1 MSGIV
6 EGQLGMRLD
15 KGLQCSSWGLRPL
28 SPEQLHYAALDAA
41 VLLMLLDSI
50 IAAALPS
57 RADSSPVPHGDP
69 QIRHTSAG
77 KISLAG
83 ENLDASSDVDSH
95 ETGAQS
101 HRELTRLG
109 SRADAGPGQQD
120 ALDTTLGRRKTAQ
133 SNEDWQG
140 RLREHKDSAC
150 TASNAAQAAQALQ
163 QLSLCSVM
171 SSDAAINDA
180 DGCKTAT
187 EEQHASAAADIRR
200 AGVCQDGGEEQGSH
214 RAVGMHRSNSPAVPG
229 AASAAELQE
238 AAQLWGSR
246 LEVGGACRQGAPKP
260 SKEKQF
266 GVRARLGQDAE
277 SADHLGE
284 QRWLW
289 AASLCDVAAP
299 PQHSNCFRGAP
310 DRDMHIHMRHLFEQ
324 IPH

>member
-50 IAAALPS
+50 TAAALPS
-57 RADSSPVPHGDP
+57 RADSSQVPHGDS
-69 QIRHTSAG
+69 QIRRSSAG
-77 KISLAG
+77 KVPLA
-83 ENLDASSDVDSH
+83 EEKFDASSDADSDDA
-95 ETGAQS
+95 GAQS
-101 HRELTRLG
+101 HRELTLLG
-109 SRADAGPGQQD
+109 SSADAGLGQLN
-120 ALDTTLGRRKTAQ
+120 ALGGTTLEGRKTAASDDGQ
-133 SNEDWQG
+133 QG
-140 RLREHKDSAC
+140 RLRERQDSAC
-150 TASNAAQAAQALQ
+150 TASSAAQAAEALQ
-163 QLSLCSVM
+163 QLTLCSVV
-171 SSDAAINDA
+171 SSDADINDA
-180 DGCKTAT
+180 DGCKSAR
-187 EEQHASAAADIRR
+187 EEQHASSAADIRR
-200 AGVCQDGGEEQGSH
+200 AGACRDGGGEQQSH
-214 RAVGMHRSNSPAVPG
+214 QAAGMRCATSPGFPG

-260 SKEKQF
+260 SKEKRL

-289 AASLCDVAAP
+289 AVSMCDVAAP
-299 PQHSNCFRGAP
+299 P
-310 DRDMHIHMRHLFEQ
+310 
-324 IPH
+324 